1 MGHFSV
7 RVMYDNG
14 KPARDIGVM
23 VYYDGFLAGFE
34 EKRTHSDGW
43 VEFHNRENKSGTIW
57 VHGHK
62 MGSHSLDDGKTYS
75 FTI

>member
-7 RVMYDNG
+7 KVNYKSG
-14 KPARDIGVM
+14 KPASDVGVM
-23 VYYDGFLAGFE
+23 IDYGWLGGTD
-34 EKRTHSDGW
+34 EKRTNSDGW
-43 VEFHNRENKSGTIW
+43 VEFHNREDKSGTIW

-62 MGSHSLDDGKTYS
+62 MGNHSLANGKTYS

>member
-7 RVMYDNG
+7 KVNYKSG
-14 KPARDIGVM
+14 KPADDIGVM
-23 VYYDGFLAGFE
+23 IDYGWLGGTD

-43 VEFHNRENKSGTIW
+43 VEFHNREDKSGTIW

-62 MGSHSLDDGKTYS
+62 MGNHSLANGKTYS

>member
-1 MGHFSV
+1 MSHFSV
-7 RVMYDNG
+7 KVIYENG
-14 KPARDIGVM
+14 KPAKDIGVM
-23 VYYDGFLAGFE
+23 IDYGWLGGLD

-43 VEFHNRENKSGTIW
+43 VEFHNRENKSGTIY

-62 MGSHSLDDGKTYS
+62 MGSHSLSDGKTYS

>member
-14 KPARDIGVM
+14 KPAKDVGVM
-23 VYYDGFLAGFE
+23 IDYGWLGGTD

-43 VEFHNRENKSGTIW
+43 VEFHNREDKSGTIW
-57 VHGHK
+57 VH
-62 MGSHSLDDGKTYS
+62 D
-75 FTI
+75 